1 MTEEQTIAELE
12 ARVAQA
18 RSALRYL
25 EAQLQH
31 AREESQ
37 HREVEALGEHL
48 AETEHK
54 LDGLRQAG
62 GMALEEVRAAVN
74 TVWVGIADW
83 FDKRTAEKSGD

>member
-1 MTEEQTIAELE
+1 MTEEQTIVELE

-25 EAQLQH
+25 EAQLKH

-37 HREVEALGEHL
+37 HQEIEALGEHL

-54 LDGLRQAG
+54 LVGLREAG
-62 GMALEEVRAAVN
+62 SMALEEVRAAVN
-74 TVWVGIADW
+74 AVWAGITEW
-83 FDKRTAEKSGD
+83 FDRGAAEKSDD